1 MEPEKYTDDMLLSA
15 YLDKQNPVFGGF
27 RRRFVVLTH
36 DALHW
41 FKVSE
46 GVRQWELHTAI
57 VILSLSL
64 SLLQYDLRDSRTSIS
79 TSSGSATREDSF
91 QLCSAVLRRRSVW
104 HR

>member
-1 MEPEKYTDDMLLSA
+1 MDSEHLVVLLSA

-46 GVRQWELHTAI
+46 GVRQ
-57 VILSLSL
+57 
-64 SLLQYDLRDSRTSIS
+64 
-79 TSSGSATREDSF
+79 
-91 QLCSAVLRRRSVW
+91 
-104 HR
+104 

>member
-1 MEPEKYTDDMLLSA
+1 MMATPPRLRLRIIVTPSLCNPATPATLQNHSLPPSLLTPSLPPSLSLSLSLRLEMDSEHLVVLLSA

-46 GVRQWELHTAI
+46 GVRQ
-57 VILSLSL
+57 
-64 SLLQYDLRDSRTSIS
+64 
-79 TSSGSATREDSF
+79 
-91 QLCSAVLRRRSVW
+91 
-104 HR
+104 

>member
-1 MEPEKYTDDMLLSA
+1 MATPPRLRLRIIVTPSLSHSATQQRLHPCNHSLPLSLTSYSLPHSLSLSLRLEMDSEHLVVLLSA

-46 GVRQWELHTAI
+46 GVRQ
-57 VILSLSL
+57 
-64 SLLQYDLRDSRTSIS
+64 
-79 TSSGSATREDSF
+79 
-91 QLCSAVLRRRSVW
+91 
-104 HR
+104 